1 MSGVLALAVLLAAIE
16 IALQNDWL
24 PLPRVH
30 VIHFAMPLVF
40 TVIGIRLIQMFVH
53 ALGVAE
59 TVNEQLERRVAQKSS
74 EIEHG
79 YAELAALRER
89 EAARQERYRI
99 AADLHDDLGARLLAI
114 AQTAPSD
121 AVASMAREA
130 LDEMRLSVRGM
141 TGEAARAIDVLA
153 DWRAE
158 TVSRLAAA
166 GFEAD
171 WDAQEPS
178 RRLILPSR
186 THVQLTRVLRE
197 AVSNVIRHS
206 GGRRCHVRVAFEP
219 PGLCLT
225 IEDDGQGL
233 PAGPRPATGHG
244 LPNIERRV
252 RKLEG
257 TQVFSTSALGGA
269 RLQVCVP
276 LETTPSSANM
286 PSHELR
292 PDR

>member
-1 MSGVLALAVLLAAIE
+1 
-16 IALQNDWL
+16 
-24 PLPRVH
+24 
-30 VIHFAMPLVF
+30 
-40 TVIGIRLIQMFVH
+40 
-53 ALGVAE
+53 
-59 TVNEQLERRVAQKSS
+59 
-74 EIEHG
+74 
-79 YAELAALRER
+79 
-89 EAARQERYRI
+89 
-99 AADLHDDLGARLLAI
+99 
-114 AQTAPSD
+114 
-121 AVASMAREA
+121 
-130 LDEMRLSVRGM
+130 
-141 TGEAARAIDVLA
+141 
-153 DWRAE
+153 
-158 TVSRLAAA
+158 
-166 GFEAD
+166 
-171 WDAQEPS
+171 
-178 RRLILPSR
+178 
-186 THVQLTRVLRE
+186 VQLTRVLRE